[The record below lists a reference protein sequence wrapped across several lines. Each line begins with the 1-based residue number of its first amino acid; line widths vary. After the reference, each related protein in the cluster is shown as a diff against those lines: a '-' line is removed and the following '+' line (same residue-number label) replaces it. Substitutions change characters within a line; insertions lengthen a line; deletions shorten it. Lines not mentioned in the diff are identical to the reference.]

1 MTIRVGDRAP
11 KFLRFRVLAGSS
23 GVDLSTCDEIR
34 IRVTRPSGGLLRE
47 VTLTSIVASLSEV
60 SGLRMFDATGAEWP
74 EVGTYYV
81 RVFALSAG
89 AWLID
94 YETTIG
100 VEPTKAGWLGT

>member
-1 MTIRVGDRAP
+1 MIRVGDRAP
-11 KFLRFRVLAGSS
+11 KFLRFRVQSGSS

-47 VTLTSIVASLSEV
+47 VALTSIVATPSEA
-60 SGLRMFDATGAEWP
+60 SGLRLFDASGAEWP
-74 EVGTYYV
+74 EATTYYV

-89 AWLID
+89 AWLLD